1 MSMVRKNKASRLSWK
16 PVRTGRLQ
24 SGMTLMEV
32 MVVVAIIA
40 VVSAIASTSVMDR
53 CKPVLSSKSR
63 AFTMDMLAARSS
75 ARANNWTV
83 NMWLGFNCYSH
94 ELKEDRFA
102 YARHVDM
109 NGDLVVD
116 PGEPCETVTLTDFG
130 CSGVRS
136 VAFGLVSGSGPVDLV
151 THATEADGITS
162 PDNVITIGPGGVT
175 TPLNANTDT
184 VYLSILRN
192 NGTVVDQTDSA
203 ARAIVIRPNGR
214 TITYGWL
221 DSKWELWRNGF

>member
-1 MSMVRKNKASRLSWK
+1 
-16 PVRTGRLQ
+16 
-24 SGMTLMEV
+24 MEV

-40 VVSAIASTSVMDR
+40 VISAIASANVMDR

-83 NMWLGFNCYSH
+83 NMWLGFNCYGH
-94 ELKEDRFA
+94 ALKEDRFA

-109 NGDLVVD
+109 NGDLAVD
-116 PGEPCETVTLTDFG
+116 PDEPCETVTLSDFG
-130 CSGVRS
+130 CRGERS
-136 VAFGLVSGSGPVDLV
+136 VAFGLVSAGGPVDLV

-184 VYLSILRN
+184 VYLNILRN
-192 NGTVVDQTDSA
+192 NGAEIDNTDSA
-203 ARAIVIRPNGR
+203 ARAIVVRPNGR

-221 DSKWELWRNGF
+221 GSKWELWRNGF